1 MLKPGGAFEV
11 SHSRSY
17 MIPSLFLFS
26 SSYIQ
31 IIEEDLFFPGKP
43 TDSSEI
49 SSGGLTISK
58 EEYEILSVGNST
70 THNDSS
76 ANRSI
81 SMLDTASPTND
92 NGKIDRF
99 STIPAIIQTPFMK
112 PLLSDHCSPET
123 SALASKS
130 TNPSASDDITT
141 HDEDTSLSSRAI
153 VSLDGSQASM
163 PRSQFVSRSDLS
175 TKIPSSSYSTTSPR
189 RSVISLI
196 HLPGHNTST
205 SEHTRSAPK
214 LRTSNVTKDSN
225 PQGPLSRTKTSS
237 SHETQ
242 SQASAEG
249 HLAHNGKLT
258 TERESYLL
266 RQYKAPLNPRDH
278 TILETIYA
286 EMLASR
292 FINTNPLS
300 IIQNYLEYHFFGEY
314 PLGDGWPS

>member
-1 MLKPGGAFEV
+1 
-11 SHSRSY
+11 
-17 MIPSLFLFS
+17 MIPSLFLSS

-31 IIEEDLFFPGKP
+31 LIEDDLFFPGKP

-49 SSGGLTISK
+49 SSGGLTTLQ
-58 EEYEILSVGNST
+58 EEYEILSVGSST
-70 THNDSS
+70 TYNDSS

-81 SMLDTASPTND
+81 SMLDTASPINN
-92 NGKIDRF
+92 NGNNLDGF
-99 STIPAIIQTPFMK
+99 STAPAIIQTPFMK

-130 TNPSASDDITT
+130 ASPSASGDITT

-153 VSLDGSQASM
+153 VSLDGPQASM
-163 PRSQFVSRSDLS
+163 PRSQFVPRSDLS
-175 TKIPSSSYSTTSPR
+175 TKTPFSSHSTTTPR

-196 HLPGHNTST
+196 HLPGHST
-205 SEHTRSAPK
+205 PISEHTRSAPK
-214 LRTSNVTKDSN
+214 SRTSNVTKDSN
-225 PQGPLSRTKTSS
+225 PQGLLSRTRTSS
-237 SHETQ
+237 SHETR

-249 HLAHNGKLT
+249 HLAQNGKLI

-286 EMLASR
+286 KMLASR

-314 PLGDGWPS
+314 PLGGCRSS